1 MAMYRRKKVV
11 PAGLRLKAS
20 WWTSVGCVVVMGL
33 GVVFLEMKQGT
44 KIGWKE
50 IVPRSEHERR
60 LSAYPDD
67 LIIEARS
74 KPDDVDDWSSID
86 TYSDA
91 DNKYWLFLH
100 VIGIGYMLLGL
111 NTVCDIYFTGA
122 LDVMVEKWNIK
133 PDVAGAT
140 FMAAGGSA
148 PELFTSLIGATVT
161 ENDVGFSTIVGSAVF
176 NVLFVIGCCG
186 YAAKTPIQLTWW
198 PLFRDC
204 SYYIAC
210 LGLLSIFAVTGNT
223 QTREKKIGES
233 NGVVIKETVTQKA
246 IELHEAI
253 ILFCCYLL
261 YCTLMY
267 FNEYLEEKVNSFSKR
282 KGSSDADGE
291 DIKTNQVAPEPD
303 EGDISF
309 QAAPSLRSTGQG
321 GDEAAPGP
329 PEHHLGAALDPAS
342 GALKHDHSSN
352 KQHGAHPH
360 PHHIKLPHFERHHS
374 KEKVK
379 LSPREGGEGSKSLGA
394 ASQDIEAM
402 KSPEK
407 SEELAAPPDAE
418 EEEEDDDDDDDE
430 NDDVE
435 EMMTLPDGGVDRVLW
450 FFKLPVFAPLYY
462 LVPKPNERCFLAT
475 FFTSLLWIA
484 GFSFFLVWWVEI
496 ICGCFW
502 VSEIVAGFTVL
513 AAGTSIPDLV
523 SSMAVARAGEGDM
536 AVSSSIGSNIFD
548 ILVGL
553 PIPWMVKIVVVEGIV
568 DNQWGYKIP
577 LESDYITV
585 FVLLLLMMVGCVVVS
600 IHLLGWKLNKCLGVF
615 MAVLYAIFLTVALSV
630 EITEPEWLVF

>member
-1 MAMYRRKKVV
+1 MAFYRKKAV
-11 PAGLRLKAS
+11 PVGLRLKAS
-20 WWTSVGCVVVMGL
+20 WWTSVSFVIVLGL
-33 GVVFLEMKQGT
+33 GVVVLDT
-44 KIGWKE
+44 TWKGSAHDGAA
-50 IVPRSEHERR
+50 VPGAHAQNERR

-67 LIIEARS
+67 LLIES
-74 KPDDVDDWSSID
+74 EDEPHGHDGDWNSID
-86 TYSDA
+86 RYKDA
-91 DNKYWLFLH
+91 DNKYWLFVH

-122 LDVMVEKWNIK
+122 LDVMVEKWDIK

-186 YAAKTPIQLTWW
+186 YIARTPIQLTWW

-204 SYYIAC
+204 TYYIIC
-210 LGLLSIFAVTGNT
+210 LGLLAIFAVTG
-223 QTREKKIGES
+223 QR
-233 NGVVIKETVTQKA
+233 

-253 ILFCCYLL
+253 ILFLCYLL

-267 FNEYLEEKVNSFSKR
+267 FNEKLEEKITSLVTR
-282 KGSSDADGE
+282 RGSDGDSE
-291 DIKTNQVAPEPD
+291 IKKNQVAPEP
-303 EGDISF
+303 EEE
-309 QAAPSLRSTGQG
+309 ATNAPSLRSAGAG
-321 GDEAAPGP
+321 GSTEAAPGP

-342 GALKHDHSSN
+342 GVPTHQHSSSN
-352 KQHGAHPH
+352 KEGH
-360 PHHIKLPHFERHHS
+360 PHHHIRVPHFERHHS

-379 LSPREGGEGSKSLGA
+379 LSPRGGADGAGGEGSKSLGG
-394 ASQDIEAM
+394 ASQGLDGDNC

-407 SEELAAPPDAE
+407 SEELAPPQQAV
-418 EEEEDDDDDDDE
+418 EEEEDDDDDAGDDI
-430 NDDVE
+430 E
-435 EMMTLPDGGVDRVLW
+435 EMMTVPDGNIDKVLW
-450 FFKLPVFAPLYY
+450 VFKLPIFAPLYY
-462 LVPKPNERCFLAT
+462 LIPKPTERWFLAT
-475 FFTSLLWIA
+475 FFLSLLWIA
-484 GFSFFLVWWVEI
+484 GFSFCLVWWVEI

-553 PIPWMVKIVVVEGIV
+553 PIPWMVKIVIVEGIA
-568 DNQWGYKIP
+568 DGNWGHTIK

-585 FVLLLLMMVGCVVVS
+585 YVLLLLFMVGCVILS
-600 IHLLGWKLNKCLGVF
+600 IHVLGWKLNRCLGAF
-615 MAVLYAIFLTVALSV
+615 MAVLYALFLIVALTV
-630 EITEPEWLVF
+630 EITQPKALRF